1 MKKKS
6 LITSLS
12 VAALS
17 LSLASGVAASADSM
31 SNMNMH
37 DSHMSSMKMSK
48 KSTKKATKKAAKKSS
63 KKSSMKMTKK
73 TTAKKSSMKMTKKSS
88 KKMNMK
94 HSMMSGMMMDGLEM
108 NMNSKL
114 PKGLK
119 KATHTK
125 FHVGQKVILKAKH
138 MEGMYNAKATVA
150 GVYKTN
156 LYEIDFMPTNGGKMV
171 KNHKWVVSSE
181 LKAKGALKAGKKV
194 TVLADHMY
202 DMKGAKGKIVKVHK
216 GPAYVVTFKDT
227 KTHMV
232 MKNHKWL
239 TQQELKAIK

>member
-1 MKKKS
+1 MKKRN
-6 LITSLS
+6 IMTSLS

-17 LSLASGVAASADSM
+17 LSLLSGVAASADSM
-31 SNMNMH
+31 SNMH
-37 DSHMSSMKMSK
+37 DMSSMKMD
-48 KSTKKATKKAAKKSS
+48 
-63 KKSSMKMTKK
+63 KK
-73 TTAKKSSMKMTKKSS
+73 TTKKSSMKMTKKSAKKTATKKSTMKMTKESS
-88 KKMNMK
+88 KKMSMK
-94 HSMMSGMMMDGLEM
+94 HSMTSGMMMDGLEM

-119 KATHTK
+119 KATHAK
-125 FHVGQKVILKAKH
+125 FHVGQKVTLKAKH

-156 LYEIDFMPTNGGKMV
+156 LYEINFMPTNGGKMV
-171 KNHKWVVSSE
+171 KDHKWVVSSE

-194 TVLADHMY
+194 TILADHMKY
-202 DMKGAKGKIVKVHK
+202 MKGAKGKIVKVHK

>member
-1 MKKKS
+1 MKKRNI
-6 LITSLS
+6 ITSLS

-17 LSLASGVAASADSM
+17 LSLLSGVVASADSM
-31 SNMNMH
+31 SNMHN
-37 DSHMSSMKMSK
+37 MSSMKMDK
-48 KSTKKATKKAAKKSS
+48 KS
-63 KKSSMKMTKK
+63 
-73 TTAKKSSMKMTKKSS
+73 TKKSS

-94 HSMMSGMMMDGLEM
+94 HSMMNGMMMDGLKM
-108 NMNSKL
+108 KMNSKL

-119 KATHTK
+119 KDNHAK
-125 FHVGQKVILKAKH
+125 FHVGQKVTLKAKH
-138 MEGMYNAKATVA
+138 MSGMYNAKATVA
-150 GVYKTN
+150 GVYKTD
-156 LYEIDFMPTNGGKMV
+156 LYEIDFMPTNGAKMV
-171 KNHKWVVSSE
+171 KNHKWVVASE

-232 MKNHKWL
+232 IKNHKWL

>member
-1 MKKKS
+1 MKKRNI
-6 LITSLS
+6 ITSLS
-12 VAALS
+12 VATLS
-17 LSLASGVAASADSM
+17 LSLLSGVVASADSM
-31 SNMNMH
+31 SNMHN
-37 DSHMSSMKMSK
+37 MSSMKMDK
-48 KSTKKATKKAAKKSS
+48 KS
-63 KKSSMKMTKK
+63 
-73 TTAKKSSMKMTKKSS
+73 TKKSS

-94 HSMMSGMMMDGLEM
+94 HSMMNGMMMDGLKM
-108 NMNSKL
+108 KMNSKL

-119 KATHTK
+119 KDNHAK
-125 FHVGQKVILKAKH
+125 FHVGQKVTLKAKH
-138 MEGMYNAKATVA
+138 MAGMYNAKATVA
-150 GVYKTN
+150 GVYKTD

-171 KNHKWVVSSE
+171 KNHKWVVASE

-232 MKNHKWL
+232 IKNHKWL
-239 TQQELKAIK
+239 TQQELKVIK

>member
-1 MKKKS
+1 M
-6 LITSLS
+6 TSLS
-12 VAALS
+12 VAAVSVTL
-17 LSLASGVAASADSM
+17 LTGIVVSAKSM
-31 SNMNMH
+31 SHMH
-37 DSHMSSMKMSK
+37 DMSSMKMDKKTTK
-48 KSTKKATKKAAKKSS
+48 KSTKKSEKKHSMKMM
-63 KKSSMKMTKK
+63 KKSSMDMNNM
-73 TTAKKSSMKMTKKSS
+73 SS
-88 KKMNMK
+88 MNMK

-119 KATHTK
+119 KATHAK

-150 GVYKTN
+150 GVYKTD

-171 KNHKWVVSSE
+171 KNHKWVVSRE

-227 KTHMV
+227 KTKMV

>member
-1 MKKKS
+1 MKKRN
-6 LITSLS
+6 IMTSLS

-17 LSLASGVAASADSM
+17 LSLLSGVAVSADSM
-31 SNMNMH
+31 SNMH
-37 DSHMSSMKMSK
+37 DMSSMKMENKTTK
-48 KSTKKATKKAAKKSS
+48 KSTKKST
-63 KKSSMKMTKK
+63 
-73 TTAKKSSMKMTKKSS
+73 MKMTKKSS

-119 KATHTK
+119 KATHAK
-125 FHVGQKVILKAKH
+125 FHVGQKVTLKAKH

-150 GVYKTN
+150 GVYKTD

-171 KNHKWVVSSE
+171 KNHKWVVASE

-202 DMKGAKGKIVKVHK
+202 NMKGAKGKIVKVHK

-227 KTHMV
+227 KTKMV

>member
-1 MKKKS
+1 MKKRN
-6 LITSLS
+6 IMTSLS

-17 LSLASGVAASADSM
+17 LSLLSGVAVSADSM
-31 SNMNMH
+31 SNMHN
-37 DSHMSSMKMSK
+37 MSSMKMENK
-48 KSTKKATKKAAKKSS
+48 TTNKSTKKST
-63 KKSSMKMTKK
+63 MKMTKKSAKK
-73 TTAKKSSMKMTKKSS
+73 TTAKKSTMKMTKKSS

-119 KATHTK
+119 KATHAK
-125 FHVGQKVILKAKH
+125 FHVGQKVTLKAKH

-150 GVYKTN
+150 GVYKTD

-171 KNHKWVVSSE
+171 KNHKWVVASE

-227 KTHMV
+227 KTNMV

>member
-1 MKKKS
+1 MKKRNI
-6 LITSLS
+6 ITSLS

-17 LSLASGVAASADSM
+17 LSLLSGVVVSADSM
-31 SNMNMH
+31 SNMHN
-37 DSHMSSMKMSK
+37 MSSMKMDK
-48 KSTKKATKKAAKKSS
+48 KSTKKSS
-63 KKSSMKMTKK
+63 KKMTKK
-73 TTAKKSSMKMTKKSS
+73 SNMKMTKKSS

-94 HSMMSGMMMDGLEM
+94 HSMMNGMMMDGLKM

-119 KATHTK
+119 KDNHAK
-125 FHVGQKVILKAKH
+125 FHVGQKVTLKAKH
-138 MEGMYNAKATVA
+138 MSGMYNAKATVA
-150 GVYKTN
+150 GVYKTD

-171 KNHKWVVSSE
+171 KNHKWVVASE

-232 MKNHKWL
+232 IKKHKWL

>member
-1 MKKKS
+1 MKKRNI
-6 LITSLS
+6 ITSLS

-17 LSLASGVAASADSM
+17 LSLLSGVAANADSM
-31 SNMNMH
+31 SNMH
-37 DSHMSSMKMSK
+37 DMSSMKMAK
-48 KSTKKATKKAAKKSS
+48 KSTKKTTKKSS

-73 TTAKKSSMKMTKKSS
+73 SSKKKATSKKSTMKMSKKSS
-88 KKMNMK
+88 KKMSMK
-94 HSMMSGMMMDGLEM
+94 HSMKSGMMMDGLEM

-125 FHVGQKVILKAKH
+125 FHVGQKVTLKAKH

-181 LKAKGALKAGKKV
+181 LKAKGALKVGKKV

-216 GPAYVVTFKDT
+216 GPAYEVTFKDT

>member
-1 MKKKS
+1 MKKRNI
-6 LITSLS
+6 ITSLS
-12 VAALS
+12 VATLS
-17 LSLASGVAASADSM
+17 LSLLSGVVASADSM
-31 SNMNMH
+31 SNMHNMH
-37 DSHMSSMKMSK
+37 NMSSMKMDK
-48 KSTKKATKKAAKKSS
+48 KS
-63 KKSSMKMTKK
+63 
-73 TTAKKSSMKMTKKSS
+73 TKKSS

-94 HSMMSGMMMDGLEM
+94 HSMMNGMMMDGLKM
-108 NMNSKL
+108 KMNSKL

-119 KATHTK
+119 KDNHAK
-125 FHVGQKVILKAKH
+125 FHVGQKVTLKAKH
-138 MEGMYNAKATVA
+138 MAGMYNAKATVA
-150 GVYKTN
+150 GVYKTD

-171 KNHKWVVSSE
+171 KNHKWVVASE

-232 MKNHKWL
+232 IKNHKWL
-239 TQQELKAIK
+239 TQQELKVIK

>member
-1 MKKKS
+1 MKKRN
-6 LITSLS
+6 IMTSLS

-17 LSLASGVAASADSM
+17 LSLLSGVAVSADSM
-31 SNMNMH
+31 SNMH
-37 DSHMSSMKMSK
+37 DMSSMKMENKTTK
-48 KSTKKATKKAAKKSS
+48 KSTKKST
-63 KKSSMKMTKK
+63 MKMTKKSAKK
-73 TTAKKSSMKMTKKSS
+73 TTAKKSTMKMTKKSS

-119 KATHTK
+119 KATHAK
-125 FHVGQKVILKAKH
+125 FHVGQKVTLKAKH

-150 GVYKTN
+150 GVYKTD

-171 KNHKWVVSSE
+171 KNHKWVVASE

-202 DMKGAKGKIVKVHK
+202 NMKGAKGKIVKVHK

-227 KTHMV
+227 KTKMV

>member
-1 MKKKS
+1 MKKRN
-6 LITSLS
+6 IMTSLS

-17 LSLASGVAASADSM
+17 LSLLSGVAANADSM
-31 SNMNMH
+31 SNMH
-37 DSHMSSMKMSK
+37 DMSSMKMEKKTTK
-48 KSTKKATKKAAKKSS
+48 KST

-73 TTAKKSSMKMTKKSS
+73 SAKKNTAKKSTMKMTKKSS

-94 HSMMSGMMMDGLEM
+94 HSMMGGMMMDGLEM

-119 KATHTK
+119 KATHAK
-125 FHVGQKVILKAKH
+125 FHVGQKVTLKAKH

-150 GVYKTN
+150 GVYKTD

-171 KNHKWVVSSE
+171 KNHKWVVASE

-194 TVLADHMY
+194 TV
-202 DMKGAKGKIVKVHK
+202 
-216 GPAYVVTFKDT
+216 
-227 KTHMV
+227 
-232 MKNHKWL
+232 
-239 TQQELKAIK
+239 